1 MTNSLKWIFNEYEF
15 DNRVNNLA
23 WTVAGKYDED
33 IDISEKDYTSKDASM
48 YYAII
53 AGAMRKYIDWE
64 TVKKYLVNRMKSG
77 YNKDILCT
85 IIQIVLNDIVEKKVI
100 EERPGVID
108 IRNKAYDDILKS
120 YSKIH
125 KEDILKLLKYTYVL
139 QRMDRHP
146 VMDRLVRKILREI
159 NNIDVHG
166 DIMEIL
172 KKVDEIYLTYFQYI
186 LDSQNQNVEFVED
199 NIKNVEV
206 DFDTFADFML
216 EELYDDQEVENVE
229 TEINNF
235 TGGMLVDGLGDEKEY
250 INLESTPHRV
260 LYVNEEMLNKIYKRV
275 EYYYGKSYLNE
286 GDRRKIESRNCRN
299 VHEGCRLH
307 FTDGVLRSH
316 CENAFQLKYVT
327 RQKDN
332 NLFEF
337 QYKMKVYRRQINK
350 LRECFSRLLIEESSS
365 DRLYSD
371 CGTIYANK
379 AWRIGRSSNNKI
391 FYKDVDNGK
400 GRYVIDILL
409 DSSGSQ
415 TSKQFMVAIQ
425 AYILSAALTLAG
437 IPNRVMGFQS
447 FLDYTILKRFR
458 DYNDNV
464 RKCED
469 IFEYYCSGNNR
480 DGLAIKATCDGLL
493 EREEENKILIVLS
506 DGKPNDVKIGKDS
519 SRSIRGEMSYKG
531 IVGIKDT
538 AMEVRKARKRGIMVL
553 GVFTG
558 KEIDLEAEK
567 KIYGKDFIYI
577 KDIQRFSDIVST
589 YLKKVIIN

>member
-235 TGGMLVDGLGDEKEY
+235 TGGILVDGLGDEKED

-260 LYVNEEMLNKIYKRV
+260 LYVNEEILNKIYKRV

-391 FYKDVDNGK
+391 FYKNVDNGK

-577 KDIQRFSDIVST
+577 KDIQRFSDIIST

>member
-235 TGGMLVDGLGDEKEY
+235 TGGMLVDGLGDEKED

-260 LYVNEEMLNKIYKRV
+260 LYVNEEILNKIYKRV

-391 FYKDVDNGK
+391 FYKNVDNGK

-480 DGLAIKATCDGLL
+480 DGLAIKATCDGL
-493 EREEENKILIVLS
+493 S

>member
-235 TGGMLVDGLGDEKEY
+235 TGGMLVDGLGDEKED

-538 AMEVRKARKRGIMVL
+538 AMEVRKARKRGIMIS

>member
-235 TGGMLVDGLGDEKEY
+235 TGGMLVDGLGDEKED

-260 LYVNEEMLNKIYKRV
+260 LYVNEEILNKIYKRV

-316 CENAFQLKYVT
+316 CENVFQLKYVT

>member
-235 TGGMLVDGLGDEKEY
+235 TGGILVDGLGDEKED

-260 LYVNEEMLNKIYKRV
+260 LYVNEEILNKIYKRV

-391 FYKDVDNGK
+391 FYKNVDNGK

-577 KDIQRFSDIVST
+577 KDIQRFSGIVST

>member
-146 VMDRLVRKILREI
+146 VMDILVRKILREI

-235 TGGMLVDGLGDEKEY
+235 TGGMLVDGLGDEKED

>member
-235 TGGMLVDGLGDEKEY
+235 TGGILVDGLGDEKED

-307 FTDGVLRSH
+307 FTDGVLRSY

-437 IPNRVMGFQS
+437 IPNSVMGFQS

>member
-235 TGGMLVDGLGDEKEY
+235 TGGMLVDGLGDEKED

-391 FYKDVDNGK
+391 FY
-400 GRYVIDILL
+400 RYTTRFKWFTNIKTIYGCDTSIYIICCTYTRW
-409 DSSGSQ
+409 D
-415 TSKQFMVAIQ
+415 SKQ
-425 AYILSAALTLAG
+425 
-437 IPNRVMGFQS
+437 
-447 FLDYTILKRFR
+447 
-458 DYNDNV
+458 
-464 RKCED
+464 
-469 IFEYYCSGNNR
+469 
-480 DGLAIKATCDGLL
+480 
-493 EREEENKILIVLS
+493 
-506 DGKPNDVKIGKDS
+506 
-519 SRSIRGEMSYKG
+519 SY
-531 IVGIKDT
+531 
-538 AMEVRKARKRGIMVL
+538 
-553 GVFTG
+553 GVS
-558 KEIDLEAEK
+558 K
-567 KIYGKDFIYI
+567 
-577 KDIQRFSDIVST
+577 FS
-589 YLKKVIIN
+589 

>member
-33 IDISEKDYTSKDASM
+33 IDISEKDYSSKDASM

-53 AGAMRKYIDWE
+53 AGAMRKYIDWDV
-64 TVKKYLVNRMKSG
+64 VKKYLANRIKTG

-85 IIQIVLNDIVEKKVI
+85 IIQIVLNDVAEKKVI
-100 EERPGVID
+100 EERPGVVD
-108 IRNKAYDDILKS
+108 IRNKAYDDILKN

-159 NNIDVHG
+159 NSIDVNG
-166 DIMEIL
+166 DIMDIL

-186 LDSQNQNVEFVED
+186 IDSQNQNVEFAEE

-206 DFDTFADFML
+206 DFDTFSDFML
-216 EELYDDQEVENVE
+216 EELYDNQETENVE

-235 TGGMLVDGLGDEKEY
+235 TGGMLVDGLGDEREDVD
-250 INLESTPHRV
+250 LESTPHRI
-260 LYVNEEMLNKIYKRV
+260 LYVDEEMLNKIYKRV

-286 GDRRKIESRNCRN
+286 GDRRKIEARNCRN

-307 FTDGVLRSH
+307 FTDGVLRSP
-316 CENAFQLKYVT
+316 CDNAFQLKYVT

-365 DRLYSD
+365 DRIYSD

-425 AYILSAALTLAG
+425 AYILSTALTLAG

-480 DGLAIKATCDGLL
+480 DGLAIKATCDCLL
-493 EREEENKILIVLS
+493 ERDEENKILIVLS

-531 IVGIKDT
+531 VVGIKDT
-538 AMEVRKARKRGIMVL
+538 ATEVRRARKRGIMVL

-558 KEIDLEAEK
+558 KEADLEAEK

-589 YLKKVIIN
+589 YLKKVIRN

>member
-23 WTVAGKYDED
+23 WTVAGKYDEG

-216 EELYDDQEVENVE
+216 EELYDDQEVENIE

-235 TGGMLVDGLGDEKEY
+235 TGGMLVDGLGDEKED

-316 CENAFQLKYVT
+316 CENTFQLKYVT

-458 DYNDNV
+458 DYNDNIK
-464 RKCED
+464 KCGD

-531 IVGIKDT
+531 IVGIKDA

>member
-33 IDISEKDYTSKDASM
+33 IHISEKDYTSKDASM

-235 TGGMLVDGLGDEKEY
+235 TGGMLVDGLGDEKED

>member
-235 TGGMLVDGLGDEKEY
+235 TGGMLVDGLGDEKED

-260 LYVNEEMLNKIYKRV
+260 LYVNEEILNKIYKRV

-365 DRLYSD
+365 YRLYSD

>member
-186 LDSQNQNVEFVED
+186 LDSQNKNVEFVED

-235 TGGMLVDGLGDEKEY
+235 TSGMLVDGLGDEKED

>member
-216 EELYDDQEVENVE
+216 EELYDDQEVENIE

>member
-235 TGGMLVDGLGDEKEY
+235 TGGMLVDGLGDEKED

-260 LYVNEEMLNKIYKRV
+260 LYVNEEILNKIYKRV

-391 FYKDVDNGK
+391 FYKNVDNGK

>member
-216 EELYDDQEVENVE
+216 EELYDDQEVENIE

-235 TGGMLVDGLGDEKEY
+235 TGGMLVDGLGDEKED

-260 LYVNEEMLNKIYKRV
+260 LYVNEEILNKIYKRV

-391 FYKDVDNGK
+391 FYKNVDNGK

>member
-33 IDISEKDYTSKDASM
+33 IHISEKDYTSKDASM

-235 TGGMLVDGLGDEKEY
+235 TGGMLVDGLGDEKED

-480 DGLAIKATCDGLL
+480 DGLAIKSTCDGLL

>member
-85 IIQIVLNDIVEKKVI
+85 IIQIVLNDIVENKVI

-216 EELYDDQEVENVE
+216 EELYDDQEVENIE

-235 TGGMLVDGLGDEKEY
+235 TGGMLVDGLGDEKED

-260 LYVNEEMLNKIYKRV
+260 LYVNEEILNKIYKRV

>member
-23 WTVAGKYDED
+23 WTVAGKYNED
-33 IDISEKDYTSKDASM
+33 IDISEKDYSSKDASM

-53 AGAMRKYIDWE
+53 AGAMRKYIDWDV
-64 TVKKYLVNRMKSG
+64 VKKYLANRIKTG

-85 IIQIVLNDIVEKKVI
+85 IIQIVLNDVAEKKVI
-100 EERPGVID
+100 EERPGVVD
-108 IRNKAYDDILKS
+108 IRNKAYDDILKN

-159 NNIDVHG
+159 NSIDVNG
-166 DIMEIL
+166 DIMDIL

-186 LDSQNQNVEFVED
+186 IDSQNQNVEFAEE

-206 DFDTFADFML
+206 DFDTFSDFML
-216 EELYDDQEVENVE
+216 EELYDNQETENVE

-235 TGGMLVDGLGDEKEY
+235 TGGMLVDGLGDEREDVD
-250 INLESTPHRV
+250 LESTPHRI
-260 LYVNEEMLNKIYKRV
+260 LYVDEEMLNKIYKRV

-286 GDRRKIESRNCRN
+286 GDRRKIEARNCRN

-307 FTDGVLRSH
+307 FTDGVLRSP
-316 CENAFQLKYVT
+316 CDNAFQLKYVT

-365 DRLYSD
+365 DRIYSD

-425 AYILSAALTLAG
+425 AYILSTALTLAG

-480 DGLAIKATCDGLL
+480 DGLAIKATCDCLL
-493 EREEENKILIVLS
+493 ERDEENKILIVLS

-531 IVGIKDT
+531 VVGIKDT
-538 AMEVRKARKRGIMVL
+538 ATEVRRARKRGIMVL

-558 KEIDLEAEK
+558 KEADLEAEK

-589 YLKKVIIN
+589 YLKKVIRN

>member
-235 TGGMLVDGLGDEKEY
+235 TGGILVDGLGDEKED

-391 FYKDVDNGK
+391 FYKNVDNGK

>member
-23 WTVAGKYDED
+23 WTVAGKYNED
-33 IDISEKDYTSKDASM
+33 IDMSEKDYSSKDASM

-53 AGAMRKYIDWE
+53 AGAMRKYIDWDV
-64 TVKKYLVNRMKSG
+64 VKKYLANRIKTG

-85 IIQIVLNDIVEKKVI
+85 IIQIVLNDVAEKKVI
-100 EERPGVID
+100 EERPGVVY
-108 IRNKAYDDILKS
+108 IRNKAYDDILKN

-159 NNIDVHG
+159 NSIDVNG
-166 DIMEIL
+166 DIMDIL

-186 LDSQNQNVEFVED
+186 IDSQNQNVEFAEE

-206 DFDTFADFML
+206 DFDTFSDFML
-216 EELYDDQEVENVE
+216 EELYDNQETENVE

-235 TGGMLVDGLGDEKEY
+235 TGGMLVDGLGDEREDVD
-250 INLESTPHRV
+250 LESTPHRI
-260 LYVNEEMLNKIYKRV
+260 LYVDEEMLNKIYKRV

-286 GDRRKIESRNCRN
+286 GDRRKIEARNCRN

-307 FTDGVLRSH
+307 FTDGVLRSP
-316 CENAFQLKYVT
+316 CDNAFQLKYVT

-365 DRLYSD
+365 DRIYSD

-425 AYILSAALTLAG
+425 AYILSTALTLAG
-437 IPNRVMGFQS
+437 IPNRGMGFQS

-480 DGLAIKATCDGLL
+480 DGLAIKATCDCLL
-493 EREEENKILIVLS
+493 ERDEENKILIVLS

-531 IVGIKDT
+531 VVGIKDT
-538 AMEVRKARKRGIMVL
+538 ATEVRRARKRGIMVL

-558 KEIDLEAEK
+558 KEADLEAEK

-589 YLKKVIIN
+589 YLKKVIRN

>member
-235 TGGMLVDGLGDEKEY
+235 TGGILVDGLGDEKED

-307 FTDGVLRSH
+307 FTNGVLRSH

-391 FYKDVDNGK
+391 FYKNVDNGK

>member
-23 WTVAGKYDED
+23 WTVAGKYNED
-33 IDISEKDYTSKDASM
+33 IDMSEKDYSSKDASM

-53 AGAMRKYIDWE
+53 AGAMRKYIDWDII
-64 TVKKYLVNRMKSG
+64 KKYLANRIKTG

-85 IIQIVLNDIVEKKVI
+85 IIQIVLNDVAEKKVI
-100 EERPGVID
+100 EERPGVVD
-108 IRNKAYDDILKS
+108 IRNKAYDDILKN

-159 NNIDVHG
+159 NSIDVNG
-166 DIMEIL
+166 DIMDIL

-186 LDSQNQNVEFVED
+186 IDSQNQNVEFAEE

-206 DFDTFADFML
+206 DFDTFSDFML
-216 EELYDDQEVENVE
+216 EELYDNQETENVE

-235 TGGMLVDGLGDEKEY
+235 TGGMLVDGLGDEREDVD
-250 INLESTPHRV
+250 LESTPHRI
-260 LYVNEEMLNKIYKRV
+260 LYVDEEMLNKIYKRV

-286 GDRRKIESRNCRN
+286 GDRRKIEARNCRN

-307 FTDGVLRSH
+307 FTDGVLRSP
-316 CENAFQLKYVT
+316 CDNAFQLKYVT

-365 DRLYSD
+365 DRIYSD

-425 AYILSAALTLAG
+425 AYILSTALTLAG

-480 DGLAIKATCDGLL
+480 DGLAIKATCDCLL
-493 EREEENKILIVLS
+493 ERDEENKILIVLS

-531 IVGIKDT
+531 VVGIKDT
-538 AMEVRKARKRGIMVL
+538 ATEVRRARKRGIMVL

-558 KEIDLEAEK
+558 KEADLEAEK

-589 YLKKVIIN
+589 YLKKVIRN

>member
-1 MTNSLKWIFNEYEF
+1 MAKGLNWIFNEYEF

-23 WTVAGKYDED
+23 WTVSGKYDEE
-33 IDISEKDYTSKDASM
+33 IDSAEKDYSSKDASM

-53 AGAMRKYIDWE
+53 AGARRKYVDWE
-64 TVKKYLVNRMKSG
+64 TVKKFLVNRIKSG
-77 YNKDILCT
+77 YNKDILLT
-85 IIQIVLNDIVEKKVI
+85 IIQIVLNDVAEKKVI
-100 EERPGVID
+100 EERPGVVD
-108 IRNKAYDDILKS
+108 IRNKAYSDILKS

-125 KEDILKLLKYTYVL
+125 KEDILQLLKYTYVL
-139 QRMDRHP
+139 QQMDRHP

-159 NNIDVHG
+159 NSIDSND
-166 DIMEIL
+166 DIMNIL
-172 KKVDEIYLTYFQYI
+172 KRVDEIYLTYFQHI
-186 LDSQNQNVEFVED
+186 LDSQSENVEFAED
-199 NIKNVEV
+199 DVKNVEV
-206 DFDTFADFML
+206 NFDTFSDFML
-216 EELYDDQEVENVE
+216 EELYNDQETQTVE
-229 TEINNF
+229 TEIKNLNS
-235 TGGMLVDGLGDEKEY
+235 GMLVDSIGEERAD
-250 INLESTPHRV
+250 IDLESTPNRV
-260 LYVNEEMLNKIYKRV
+260 IYVDEEMLNKIYKRV
-275 EYYYGKSYLNE
+275 EYYYGQSYLSE
-286 GDRRKIESRNCRN
+286 SDRRKIESRNCRN

-332 NLFEF
+332 NIFEF
-337 QYKMKVYRRQINK
+337 QFKIKTFRRQINK
-350 LRECFSRLLIEESSS
+350 LKESFSRLLIEESSS
-365 DRLYSD
+365 DRVYSD

-379 AWRIGRSSNNKI
+379 AWRIGRSSNNKV

-425 AYILSAALTLAG
+425 AYILSAALTLVG

-493 EREEENKILIVLS
+493 ERDEENKILIVLS
-506 DGKPNDVKIGKDS
+506 DGKPNDVKIGKDT
-519 SRSIRGEMSYKG
+519 SRSIRGETAYKG
-531 IVGIKDT
+531 IVGINDT

-558 KEIDLEAEK
+558 KETDLEAEK

-589 YLKKVIIN
+589 YLKKVIRN

>member
-1 MTNSLKWIFNEYEF
+1 MAKGLNWIFNEYEF

-23 WTVAGKYDED
+23 WTVSGKYDEE
-33 IDISEKDYTSKDASM
+33 IDSAEKDYSSKDASM

-53 AGAMRKYIDWE
+53 AGARRKYVDWE
-64 TVKKYLVNRMKSG
+64 TVKKFLVNRIKAG
-77 YNKDILCT
+77 YNKDILLT
-85 IIQIVLNDIVEKKVI
+85 IIQIVLNDVAEKRVI
-100 EERPGVID
+100 EERPGVVD
-108 IRNKAYDDILKS
+108 IRNKAYSDILKS

-125 KEDILKLLKYTYVL
+125 REDILQLLKYTYVL

-146 VMDRLVRKILREI
+146 VMDRLVGKILREI
-159 NNIDVHG
+159 NSIDSND
-166 DIMEIL
+166 DIMNIL
-172 KKVDEIYLTYFQYI
+172 KRVDEIYLTYFQHI
-186 LDSQNQNVEFVED
+186 LDSQSQNVEFAEENVNE
-199 NIKNVEV
+199 VEV
-206 DFDTFADFML
+206 NFDTFSDFML
-216 EELYDDQEVENVE
+216 EELYNDQETETVE
-229 TEINNF
+229 TEIKNLNS
-235 TGGMLVDGLGDEKEY
+235 GMLVDGIGDERGDVD
-250 INLESTPHRV
+250 LESTPNRV
-260 LYVNEEMLNKIYKRV
+260 IYVDEEMLNKIYKRV
-275 EYYYGKSYLNE
+275 EYYYGKSYLSE
-286 GDRRKIESRNCRN
+286 SDRRKIEARNCRN

-307 FTDGVLRSH
+307 FTDGVLRSP
-316 CENAFQLKYVT
+316 CDNAFQLKYVT

-332 NLFEF
+332 NIFEF
-337 QYKMKVYRRQINK
+337 QFKIKTFRRQINK
-350 LRECFSRLLIEESSS
+350 LKESFSRLLIEESSS
-365 DRLYSD
+365 DRVYSD

-425 AYILSAALTLAG
+425 AYILSTALTLVG
-437 IPNRVMGFQS
+437 IPNRVMGFLS
-447 FLDYTILKRFR
+447 FLDYTVLKRFR

-469 IFEYYCSGNNR
+469 IFEYYCAGNNR

-493 EREEENKILIVLS
+493 ERDEENKILIVLS
-506 DGKPNDVKIGKDS
+506 DGKPNDVKIGKDT
-519 SRSIRGEMSYKG
+519 SRSIRGETAYKG
-531 IVGIKDT
+531 IVGINDT
-538 AMEVRKARKRGIMVL
+538 AMEVRRARKRGIMVL

-558 KEIDLEAEK
+558 KETDLEAEK

-589 YLKKVIIN
+589 YLKKVIRN

>member
-1 MTNSLKWIFNEYEF
+1 MAKGLNWIFNEYEF

-23 WTVAGKYDED
+23 WTVSGKYDEE
-33 IDISEKDYTSKDASM
+33 IDSSEKDYSSKDASM

-53 AGAMRKYIDWE
+53 AGARRKYVDWD
-64 TVKKYLVNRMKSG
+64 TVKKFLVNRIKAG
-77 YNKDILCT
+77 YNKDILLT
-85 IIQIVLNDIVEKKVI
+85 IIQIVLNDVAEKKVI
-100 EERPGVID
+100 EERPGVVD
-108 IRNKAYDDILKS
+108 VRNKAYGDILEG

-125 KEDILKLLKYTYVL
+125 KEDILQLLKYTYVL

-146 VMDRLVRKILREI
+146 IMDRLVRQILREI
-159 NNIDVHG
+159 NEIDSND
-166 DIMEIL
+166 DIMNIL
-172 KKVDEIYLTYFQYI
+172 KRVDEIYLTYFQHI
-186 LDSQNQNVEFVED
+186 LDSQNENVEFAENEV
-199 NIKNVEV
+199 KGVEV
-206 DFDTFADFML
+206 NFDTFSDFML
-216 EELYDDQEVENVE
+216 EELYNDQETQTVE
-229 TEINNF
+229 TEIKNLNN
-235 TGGMLVDGLGDEKEY
+235 GMLVDGIGEERGD
-250 INLESTPHRV
+250 IDIESTPNRV
-260 LYVNEEMLNKIYKRV
+260 ICVDEEMLNKIYKRV
-275 EYYYGKSYLNE
+275 EYYYGQSYLNE
-286 GDRRKIESRNCRN
+286 SDRRKIEARNCRN

-307 FTDGVLRSH
+307 FTDGVLRSP
-316 CENAFQLKYVT
+316 CDNAFQLKYVT

-332 NLFEF
+332 NIFEF
-337 QYKMKVYRRQINK
+337 QFKIKTFRRQINK
-350 LRECFSRLLIEESSS
+350 LKESFSRLLIEESSS
-365 DRLYSD
+365 DRVYSD

-379 AWRIGRSSNNKI
+379 AWRIGRSSNNKV

-425 AYILSAALTLAG
+425 AYILAAALTLVG

-469 IFEYYCSGNNR
+469 IFEYYCAGNNR

-493 EREEENKILIVLS
+493 ERDEENKILIILS
-506 DGKPNDVKIGKDS
+506 DGKPNDVKIGKDT
-519 SRSIRGEMSYKG
+519 SRSIRGETAYKG
-531 IVGIKDT
+531 VVGINDT

-558 KEIDLEAEK
+558 KESDLEAEK

-589 YLKKVIIN
+589 YLKKVIRN

>member
-391 FYKDVDNGK
+391 FYKNVDNGK

-538 AMEVRKARKRGIMVL
+538 AMEVRKARKRGIIVL

>member
-531 IVGIKDT
+531 IVVIKDT

>member
-23 WTVAGKYDED
+23 WTVAGKYNED
-33 IDISEKDYTSKDASM
+33 IDMSEKDYSSKDASM

-53 AGAMRKYIDWE
+53 AGAMRKYIDWDV
-64 TVKKYLVNRMKSG
+64 VKKYLANRIKTG

-85 IIQIVLNDIVEKKVI
+85 IIQIVLNDVAEKKVI
-100 EERPGVID
+100 EERPGVVD
-108 IRNKAYDDILKS
+108 IRNKAYDDILKN

-159 NNIDVHG
+159 NSIDVNG
-166 DIMEIL
+166 DIMDIL

-186 LDSQNQNVEFVED
+186 IDSQNQNVEFAEE

-206 DFDTFADFML
+206 DFDTFSDFML
-216 EELYDDQEVENVE
+216 EELYDNQETENVE

-235 TGGMLVDGLGDEKEY
+235 TGGMLVDGLGDEREDVD
-250 INLESTPHRV
+250 LESTPHRI
-260 LYVNEEMLNKIYKRV
+260 LYVDEEMLNKIYKRV

-286 GDRRKIESRNCRN
+286 GDRRKIEARNCRN

-307 FTDGVLRSH
+307 FTDGVLRSP
-316 CENAFQLKYVT
+316 CDNAFQLKYVT

-365 DRLYSD
+365 DRIYSD

-425 AYILSAALTLAG
+425 AYILSTALTLAG

-493 EREEENKILIVLS
+493 ERDEENKILIVLS

-531 IVGIKDT
+531 VVGIKDT
-538 AMEVRKARKRGIMVL
+538 ATEVRRARKRGIMVL

-558 KEIDLEAEK
+558 KEADLEAEK

-589 YLKKVIIN
+589 YLKKVIRN

>member
-139 QRMDRHP
+139 QRMDRHS

-235 TGGMLVDGLGDEKEY
+235 TGGMLVDGLGDEKED

-260 LYVNEEMLNKIYKRV
+260 LYVNEEILNKIYKRV

>member
-139 QRMDRHP
+139 QRMDRPP

-166 DIMEIL
+166 NIMEIL

-216 EELYDDQEVENVE
+216 EELYDDQEVENIE

-235 TGGMLVDGLGDEKEY
+235 TGGMLVDGLGDEKED

-260 LYVNEEMLNKIYKRV
+260 LYVNEEILNKIYKRV